1 MRRGARDRG
10 FLGARLGVG
19 GALGL
24 LALGLGSGAGCGGA
38 TSAGGGTTAPKDSR
52 DRAQELAA
60 EDDGVTLQ
68 SSRGVLEPEQIRAV
82 VEPHTNELSACYV
95 SRVGDRRW
103 LGGRV
108 TLKWE
113 LGEGGEV
120 RSVQIADSDLGAW
133 PVEKCLLS
141 VSRRLRF
148 PAPRGGATDF
158 TVPLEFSATGQAAV
172 WGEAQSAAAVGGQL
186 AKLDACGAEEP
197 TAPGKDPSPTQAAE
211 ALAPR
216 EVLLTLYLGAQGQVL
231 SAGFAVE
238 EAAGFTDRWAECA
251 HKAALSWRLTEP
263 RVPVAKL
270 SVRYL
275 QAVAP

>member
-10 FLGARLGVG
+10 WLGAWRLGVG
-19 GALGL
+19 GALGS
-24 LALGLGSGAGCGGA
+24 LALLLGVAGCGGA

-172 WGEAQSAAAVGGQL
+172 WGQAQSAAAVGGQL

-197 TAPGKDPSPTQAAE
+197 ATGEAQALTQAGE

-216 EVLLTLYLGAQGQVL
+216 DVLLTLYLGAQGQVL

-275 QAVAP
+275 QAVTP